1 MIYNSVFL
9 CYNFTRVGD
18 KMVIGLSIIITT
30 FLYLMIVSIVYF
42 SKPRIKSVE
51 NKVYSYLLLISVCN
65 LVLEVGCC
73 FFVAHRDSYRLINE
87 IINRMFL
94 LGLLSWLIIFTL
106 YMVYISFFKN
116 NTFYNK
122 YRKECIEICF
132 LIFVIL
138 FGFILINPIYY
149 FSNNVYTY
157 SYGPATDSL
166 LVMGLIS
173 IIIDL
178 ICLIKNYKKIR
189 EKENYPLLI
198 LMLVMTL
205 VAALREI
212 NPGIIVINSSFSL
225 ITIIMY
231 FTIENP
237 DVKVINELN
246 RNKDI
251 LEKNN
256 EDRSNFLFRMTQEV
270 RKPISNIDNLTNM
283 IDTDKYVKL
292 EDIVSAIKSNTRQI
306 SYIVNDVLDV
316 SSADVRKIKIE
327 NNKYDAKRLFEE
339 INLFIKDKVSENVK
353 YSSSISSELPEY
365 LNGDNIKIKQAI
377 MSILLNSVEN
387 TKKGFIELNVSVI
400 VKYDMCRLIITV
412 EDSGVGMNISKVN
425 DILTLDKPLDEKDE
439 DRLANMDV
447 DLNITKKIINIIGG
461 SIMIKSEVDKG
472 TEFIV
477 VIDQKIETGK
487 KSNIKTN
494 YNESK
499 KRVLI
504 VDDDL
509 DKLNIEKELFIKHDI
524 DAVGTMYGLD
534 VINKISTG
542 DKFDYIILDDDTV
555 KGSAKSTL
563 DELKEIP
570 KFDTPVIVM
579 LEENKKM
586 IKEHYKEIGFSDYI
600 LKDDIES
607 SINEF
612 IKKMK

>member
-1 MIYNSVFL
+1 MSLSSTFSICSLFYNIL
-9 CYNFTRVGD
+9 
-18 KMVIGLSIIITT
+18 
-30 FLYLMIVSIVYF
+30 LMIVFF
-42 SKPRIKSVE
+42 SKEKMKTIE
-51 NKVYSYLLLISVCN
+51 NKIYGYLIVSNFIGVVLAISSFYCILNLEETNIYNIIVTKGLLIYYAV
-65 LVLEVGCC
+65 
-73 FFVAHRDSYRLINE
+73 
-87 IINRMFL
+87 
-94 LGLLSWLIIFTL
+94 WQ
-106 YMVYISFFKN
+106 
-116 NTFYNK
+116 
-122 YRKECIEICF
+122 
-132 LIFVIL
+132 IL
-138 FGFILINPIYY
+138 FGIYV
-149 FSNNVYTY
+149 FSI
-157 SYGPATDSL
+157 SCDSK
-166 LVMGLIS
+166 MS
-173 IIIDL
+173 IE
-178 ICLIKNYKKIR
+178 KKKKYLNKVVTFYI
-189 EKENYPLLI
+189 PLLI
-198 LMLVMTL
+198 AAVIAVIYLPLHNHTEGEVYYTYGMAANVLYLLTPIVITSFGIRMLFNYRNLKSKKYLPVFLFVLIGAVVTIIQ
-205 VAALREI
+205 RI
-212 NPGIIVINSSFSL
+212 NPGMLLMTAMETF
-225 ITIIMY
+225 ITVLMY

-256 EDRSNFLFRMTQEV
+256 EERSNFLFRMTQEV

-316 SSADVRKIKIE
+316 SSTDVRKIKIE
-327 NNKYDAKRLFEE
+327 NNKYDAKRLFDE

-365 LNGDNIKIKQAI
+365 LNGDYIKIKQAI

-400 VKYDMCRLIITV
+400 VRYDMCRLIITV
-412 EDSGVGMNISKVN
+412 EDSGVGMNIGKVN
-425 DILTLDKPLDEKDE
+425 DILTLDKPLDDKEE
-439 DRLANMDV
+439 IRLANMDV

-477 VIDQKIETGK
+477 VIDQKIETDK

-494 YNESK
+494 YNDSK

-509 DKLNIEKELFIKHDI
+509 DKLNIEKELFIKNDI

-534 VINKISTG
+534 VVNKVRTG

-600 LKDDIES
+600 LKDDIET

>member
-1 MIYNSVFL
+1 MSLSSTFSICSLFYNIL
-9 CYNFTRVGD
+9 
-18 KMVIGLSIIITT
+18 
-30 FLYLMIVSIVYF
+30 LMIVFF
-42 SKPRIKSVE
+42 SKEKMKTIE
-51 NKVYSYLLLISVCN
+51 NKIYGYLIVSNFIGVVLAISSFYCILNLEETNIYNIIVTKGLLIYYAV
-65 LVLEVGCC
+65 
-73 FFVAHRDSYRLINE
+73 
-87 IINRMFL
+87 
-94 LGLLSWLIIFTL
+94 WQ
-106 YMVYISFFKN
+106 
-116 NTFYNK
+116 
-122 YRKECIEICF
+122 
-132 LIFVIL
+132 IL
-138 FGFILINPIYY
+138 FGIYV
-149 FSNNVYTY
+149 FSI
-157 SYGPATDSL
+157 SCDSK
-166 LVMGLIS
+166 MS
-173 IIIDL
+173 IE
-178 ICLIKNYKKIR
+178 KKKKYLNKVVTFYI
-189 EKENYPLLI
+189 PLLI
-198 LMLVMTL
+198 AVVIAVIYLPLHNHTEGEVYYTYGMAANVLYLLTPIVITSFGIRMLFNYRNLKSKKYLPVFLFVLIGAVVTIIQ
-205 VAALREI
+205 RI
-212 NPGIIVINSSFSL
+212 NPGMLLMTAMETF
-225 ITIIMY
+225 ITVLMY

-316 SSADVRKIKIE
+316 SSTDVRKIKIE

-339 INLFIKDKVSENVK
+339 INLFVKDKVSENVK

-365 LNGDNIKIKQAI
+365 LNGDYIKIKQAI

-425 DILTLDKPLDEKDE
+425 DILTLDKPLDDKDE
-439 DRLANMDV
+439 IRLANMDV

-477 VIDQKIETGK
+477 VIDQRIETDK

-494 YNESK
+494 YNDSK

-509 DKLNIEKELFIKHDI
+509 DKLNKEKELFIKNDI

-534 VINKISTG
+534 VVNKISTG
-542 DKFDYIILDDDTV
+542 EKFDYIILDDDTV

-570 KFDTPVIVM
+570 KFDIPVIVM
-579 LEENKKM
+579 LEANKDI
-586 IKEHYKEIGFSDYI
+586 IKDKYKEIGFSDYI
-600 LKDDIES
+600 LKDNLES
-607 SINEF
+607 SITEF

>member
-1 MIYNSVFL
+1 MLIINIIGIFLDVAGFFSFKIFGVDSPINLVVAKVYLLYYLTQTFVFML
-9 CYNFTRVGD
+9 YVLS
-18 KMVIGLSIIITT
+18 LSIKKIGKHLRLISLIYILVCLIISMFPIYIRFDEQVGFT
-30 FLYLMIVSIVYF
+30 YG
-42 SKPRIKSVE
+42 PSV
-51 NKVYSYLLLISVCN
+51 NMVYSLL
-65 LVLEVGCC
+65 
-73 FFVAHRDSYRLINE
+73 F
-87 IINRMFL
+87 
-94 LGLLSWLIIFTL
+94 
-106 YMVYISFFKN
+106 SF
-116 NTFYNK
+116 
-122 YRKECIEICF
+122 
-132 LIFVIL
+132 IFVMI
-138 FGFILINPIYY
+138 
-149 FSNNVYTY
+149 
-157 SYGPATDSL
+157 
-166 LVMGLIS
+166 IS
-173 IIIDL
+173 
-178 ICLIKNYKKIR
+178 LIKNIR
-189 EKENYPLLI
+189 HVTLKRYIPLI
-198 LMLVMTL
+198 TFIIFMVISM
-205 VAALREI
+205 VIQKI
-212 NPGIIVINSSFSL
+212 NPAITMLLLTNSIVTFL
-225 ITIIMY
+225 IY

-256 EDRSNFLFRMTQEV
+256 EERSNFLFRMTQEV
-270 RKPISNIDNLTNM
+270 RKPISNIESLTNM

-327 NNKYDAKRLFEE
+327 NNKYDAKRLFDE

-365 LNGDNIKIKQAI
+365 LNGDYIKIKQAI

-400 VKYDMCRLIITV
+400 VRYDMCRLIITV
-412 EDSGVGMNISKVN
+412 EDSGVGMNIGKVN
-425 DILTLDKPLDEKDE
+425 DILTLDKPLDDKDE
-439 DRLANMDV
+439 ARLANMDV

-477 VIDQKIETGK
+477 VIDQRIETDK

-494 YNESK
+494 YNDSK

-509 DKLNIEKELFIKHDI
+509 DKLNIEKELFIKNDI

-534 VINKISTG
+534 VVNKVRTG

-579 LEENKKM
+579 LEGNKKM

-600 LKDDIES
+600 LKDDIET

>member
-1 MIYNSVFL
+1 
-9 CYNFTRVGD
+9 
-18 KMVIGLSIIITT
+18 MVIGLSIIITT

-42 SKPRIKSVE
+42 SRPRIKSVE

-94 LGLLSWLIIFTL
+94 LGLLSWLIIFTF

-132 LIFVIL
+132 LILVIL

-149 FSNNVYTY
+149 FSNSVYTY

-166 LVMGLIS
+166 LVLGLIS

-178 ICLIKNYKKIR
+178 ICLIKNYKNIK

-198 LMLVMTL
+198 LILVMIL

-212 NPGIIVINSSFSL
+212 NSGIIVINSSFSL

-439 DRLANMDV
+439 ARLANMDV

-461 SIMIKSEVDKG
+461 SIMIKSEIDRG

-509 DKLNIEKELFIKHDI
+509 DKLNIEKELFIKNDI

-542 DKFDYIILDDDTV
+542 EKFDYIILDDDTV

>member
-1 MIYNSVFL
+1 MISVSFSFCCFL
-9 CYNFTRVGD
+9 FI
-18 KMVIGLSIIITT
+18 VILA
-30 FLYLMIVSIVYF
+30 FFYF
-42 SKPRIKSVE
+42 SKQRVNSLDNKFFSRMLIINIIGIFLDVAGFFSFEIFGVESVI
-51 NKVYSYLLLISVCN
+51 NLVVAKVYLLYYLTQTFVFMLYVLSISHKKIGKYLKLVTMLFILLC
-65 LVLEVGCC
+65 
-73 FFVAHRDSYRLINE
+73 
-87 IINRMFL
+87 
-94 LGLLSWLIIFTL
+94 LIISMFPIYIRFDGNVGFT
-106 YMVYISFFKN
+106 YGPSVNMVY
-116 NTFYNK
+116 TF
-122 YRKECIEICF
+122 
-132 LIFVIL
+132 L
-138 FGFILINPIYY
+138 FSFIL
-149 FSNNVYTY
+149 
-157 SYGPATDSL
+157 
-166 LVMGLIS
+166 VMVIS
-173 IIIDL
+173 
-178 ICLIKNYKKIR
+178 LIKNIR
-189 EKENYPLLI
+189 HVTLKRYIPLI
-198 LMLVMTL
+198 TFIIFMVISM
-205 VAALREI
+205 VIQKI
-212 NPGIIVINSSFSL
+212 NPEITMLLLTNSIVTFL
-225 ITIIMY
+225 IY

-439 DRLANMDV
+439 ARLANMDV

-477 VIDQKIETGK
+477 VIDQKIETSK

-509 DKLNIEKELFIKHDI
+509 DKLNKEKELFIKKDI

-534 VINKISTG
+534 VINKIRTG
-542 DKFDYIILDDDTV
+542 EKFDYIILDDDTV

-600 LKDDIES
+600 LKDDIET

>member
-1 MIYNSVFL
+1 
-9 CYNFTRVGD
+9 
-18 KMVIGLSIIITT
+18 MVIGLSIIITT

-42 SKPRIKSVE
+42 SKPRIKSIE

-94 LGLLSWLIIFTL
+94 LGLLSWLIIFTF

-198 LMLVMTL
+198 LILVMIL

-212 NPGIIVINSSFSL
+212 NSGIIVINSSFSL

-237 DVKVINELN
+237 DVKIINELN

-316 SSADVRKIKIE
+316 SSTDVRKIKIE

-353 YSSSISSELPEY
+353 YSSSISSELPAY

-412 EDSGVGMNISKVN
+412 EDSGVGMNVQKVN

-439 DRLANMDV
+439 ARLANMDV

-477 VIDQKIETGK
+477 VIDQRIETDK

-494 YNESK
+494 YNDSK

-509 DKLNIEKELFIKHDI
+509 DKLNIEKELFIKNDI

-534 VINKISTG
+534 VVNKISTG
-542 DKFDYIILDDDTV
+542 EKFDYIILDDDTV

-570 KFDTPVIVM
+570 KFDIPVIVM
-579 LEENKKM
+579 LEANKDN
-586 IKEHYKEIGFSDYI
+586 IKDKYKEIGFSDYI
-600 LKDDIES
+600 LKDNLES
-607 SINEF
+607 SITEF

>member
-1 MIYNSVFL
+1 
-9 CYNFTRVGD
+9 
-18 KMVIGLSIIITT
+18 MVIGLSIIITT

-94 LGLLSWLIIFTL
+94 LGLLSWLIIFTF

-132 LIFVIL
+132 LILVIL

-178 ICLIKNYKKIR
+178 ICLIKNYKNIK

-198 LMLVMTL
+198 LILVMIL
-205 VAALREI
+205 VATLREI
-212 NPGIIVINSSFSL
+212 NSGIIVINSSFSL

-237 DVKVINELN
+237 DVKFIGELN
-246 RNKDI
+246 RNKYI

-256 EDRSNFLFRMTQEV
+256 EERSNLLFKMTQEV
-270 RKPISNIDNLTNM
+270 KKPISNIESLVNM
-283 IDTDKYVKL
+283 IDTEREYVKL

-316 SSADVRKIKIE
+316 SNVDVRKIKIE
-327 NNKYDAKRLFEE
+327 NNKYNAKRLFDE
-339 INLFIKDKVSENVK
+339 INLFVKDKVSENVK

-365 LNGDNIKIKQAI
+365 LNGDYIKIKQAI

-387 TKKGFIELNVSVI
+387 TKKGFIELDVSVI
-400 VKYDMCRLIITV
+400 VRYDMCRLIVTV
-412 EDSGVGMNISKVN
+412 EDSGVGMNINKVN
-425 DILTLDKPLDEKDE
+425 DILTLDKPLDETDE
-439 DRLANMDV
+439 AMLANMDV

-477 VIDQKIETGK
+477 VIDQKIETDK

-494 YNESK
+494 YNDSK

-509 DKLNIEKELFIKHDI
+509 DKLNIEKELFIKNDI

-534 VINKISTG
+534 VVNKIRTG

-563 DELKEIP
+563 DELKKIP

-586 IKEHYKEIGFSDYI
+586 IKDKYKEIGFSDYI

>member
-1 MIYNSVFL
+1 MSLSSTFSICSLFYNIL
-9 CYNFTRVGD
+9 
-18 KMVIGLSIIITT
+18 
-30 FLYLMIVSIVYF
+30 LMIVFF
-42 SKPRIKSVE
+42 SKEKMKTIE
-51 NKVYSYLLLISVCN
+51 NKIYGYLIVSNFIGVVLAISSFYCILNLEETNIYNIIVTKGLLIYYAV
-65 LVLEVGCC
+65 
-73 FFVAHRDSYRLINE
+73 
-87 IINRMFL
+87 
-94 LGLLSWLIIFTL
+94 WQ
-106 YMVYISFFKN
+106 
-116 NTFYNK
+116 
-122 YRKECIEICF
+122 
-132 LIFVIL
+132 IL
-138 FGFILINPIYY
+138 FGIYV
-149 FSNNVYTY
+149 FSI
-157 SYGPATDSL
+157 SCDSK
-166 LVMGLIS
+166 MS
-173 IIIDL
+173 IE
-178 ICLIKNYKKIR
+178 KKKKYLNKVVTFYI
-189 EKENYPLLI
+189 PLLI
-198 LMLVMTL
+198 AVVIAVIYLPLHNHTEGEVYYTYGMAANVLYLLTPIVITSFGIRMLFNYRNLKSKKYLPVFLFVLIGAVVTIIQ
-205 VAALREI
+205 RI
-212 NPGIIVINSSFSL
+212 NPGMLLMTAMETF
-225 ITIIMY
+225 ITVLMY

-316 SSADVRKIKIE
+316 SSTDVRKIKIE

-339 INLFIKDKVSENVK
+339 INLFVKDKVSENVK

-365 LNGDNIKIKQAI
+365 LNGDYIKIKQAI

-425 DILTLDKPLDEKDE
+425 DILTLDKPLDDKDE
-439 DRLANMDV
+439 IRLANMDV

-477 VIDQKIETGK
+477 VIDQRIETDK

-494 YNESK
+494 YNDSK

-534 VINKISTG
+534 VVNKVRAG
-542 DKFDYIILDDDTV
+542 EKFDYIILDDDTV

-579 LEENKKM
+579 LEENKEM

-600 LKDDIES
+600 LKDDIET

>member
-1 MIYNSVFL
+1 
-9 CYNFTRVGD
+9 
-18 KMVIGLSIIITT
+18 MVIGLSIIITT

-42 SKPRIKSVE
+42 SRPRIKSVE

-94 LGLLSWLIIFTL
+94 LGLLSWLIIFTF

-132 LIFVIL
+132 LILVIL

-149 FSNNVYTY
+149 FSNSVYTY

-166 LVMGLIS
+166 LVLGLIS

-178 ICLIKNYKKIR
+178 ICLIKNYKNIK

-198 LMLVMTL
+198 LILVMIL

-212 NPGIIVINSSFSL
+212 NSGIIVINSSFSL

-339 INLFIKDKVSENVK
+339 INLFVKDKVSENVK
-353 YSSSISSELPEY
+353 YSSSISSELPEH
-365 LNGDNIKIKQAI
+365 LNGDYIKIKQAI

-439 DRLANMDV
+439 ARLANMDV

-494 YNESK
+494 
-499 KRVLI
+499 
-504 VDDDL
+504 
-509 DKLNIEKELFIKHDI
+509 
-524 DAVGTMYGLD
+524 
-534 VINKISTG
+534 
-542 DKFDYIILDDDTV
+542 
-555 KGSAKSTL
+555 
-563 DELKEIP
+563 
-570 KFDTPVIVM
+570 
-579 LEENKKM
+579 
-586 IKEHYKEIGFSDYI
+586 
-600 LKDDIES
+600 
-607 SINEF
+607 
-612 IKKMK
+612 

>member
-1 MIYNSVFL
+1 
-9 CYNFTRVGD
+9 
-18 KMVIGLSIIITT
+18 MVIGLSIIITT

-42 SKPRIKSVE
+42 SRPRIKSVE

-94 LGLLSWLIIFTL
+94 LGLLSWLIIFTF

-132 LIFVIL
+132 LILVIL

-149 FSNNVYTY
+149 FSNSVYTY

-166 LVMGLIS
+166 LVLGLIS

-178 ICLIKNYKKIR
+178 ICLIKNYKNIK

-198 LMLVMTL
+198 LILVMIL

-212 NPGIIVINSSFSL
+212 NSGIIVINSSFSL

-316 SSADVRKIKIE
+316 SSTDVRKIKIE

-339 INLFIKDKVSENVK
+339 INLFVKDKVSENVK

-365 LNGDNIKIKQAI
+365 LNGDYIKIKQAI

-400 VKYDMCRLIITV
+400 VKYDMCRLIVTV
-412 EDSGVGMNISKVN
+412 EDSGVGMNINKVN
-425 DILTLDKPLDEKDE
+425 DILTLDKPLDDKDE
-439 DRLANMDV
+439 ARLANMDV

-477 VIDQKIETGK
+477 VIDQRIETDK

-494 YNESK
+494 YNDSK

-542 DKFDYIILDDDTV
+542 EKFDYIILDDDTV
-555 KGSAKSTL
+555 KGSAKITL

-600 LKDDIES
+600 LKDDIET
-607 SINEF
+607 SITEF

>member
-1 MIYNSVFL
+1 
-9 CYNFTRVGD
+9 
-18 KMVIGLSIIITT
+18 MVIGLSIIITT

>member
-1 MIYNSVFL
+1 
-9 CYNFTRVGD
+9 
-18 KMVIGLSIIITT
+18 MVIGLSIIITT

-42 SKPRIKSVE
+42 SKPRIKSIE

-87 IINRMFL
+87 IINKMFL

-198 LMLVMTL
+198 LMLVMMFD
-205 VAALREI
+205 AALRAI

-256 EDRSNFLFRMTQEV
+256 EDKSNFLFRMTQEV
-270 RKPISNIDNLTNM
+270 RKPISNIESLTNM

-292 EDIVSAIKSNTRQI
+292 EDIVNAIKSNTRQI

-316 SSADVRKIKIE
+316 SSTDVRKIKIE

-339 INLFIKDKVSENVK
+339 INLFIKDKVDLNVT
-353 YSSSISSELPEY
+353 YNYSISSELPKY
-365 LNGDNIKIKQAI
+365 LNGDYIKIKQAI
-377 MSILLNSVEN
+377 MSILMNSAQN

-412 EDSGVGMNISKVN
+412 EDSGVGMNINKVN
-425 DILTLDKPLDEKDE
+425 DILTLDKPLDESDE
-439 DRLANMDV
+439 ARLANMDV

-477 VIDQKIETGK
+477 VIDQRIETDK

-494 YNESK
+494 YNDSK

-509 DKLNIEKELFIKHDI
+509 DKLNIEKELFIKNDI

-534 VINKISTG
+534 VVNKISTG
-542 DKFDYIILDDDTV
+542 EKFDYIILDDDTV

-570 KFDTPVIVM
+570 KFDIPVIVM
-579 LEENKKM
+579 LEANKDI
-586 IKEHYKEIGFSDYI
+586 IKDKYKEIGFSDYI
-600 LKDDIES
+600 LKDNLES
-607 SINEF
+607 SITEF

>member
-1 MIYNSVFL
+1 
-9 CYNFTRVGD
+9 
-18 KMVIGLSIIITT
+18 MVIGLSIIITT

-42 SKPRIKSVE
+42 SRPRIKSVE

-94 LGLLSWLIIFTL
+94 LGLLSWLIIFTF

-132 LIFVIL
+132 LILVIL

-178 ICLIKNYKKIR
+178 ICLIKNYKNIK

-198 LMLVMTL
+198 LILVMIL

-212 NPGIIVINSSFSL
+212 NSGIIVINSSFSL

-316 SSADVRKIKIE
+316 SSTDVRKIKIE

-339 INLFIKDKVSENVK
+339 INLFVKDKVSENVK
-353 YSSSISSELPEY
+353 YSSSISSELPEH
-365 LNGDNIKIKQAI
+365 LNGDYIKIKQAI

-439 DRLANMDV
+439 ARLANMDV

-477 VIDQKIETGK
+477 VIDQRIETDK

-494 YNESK
+494 YNDSK

-542 DKFDYIILDDDTV
+542 EKFDYIILDDDTV
-555 KGSAKSTL
+555 KGSAKITL

-600 LKDDIES
+600 LKDDIET
-607 SINEF
+607 SITEF

>member
-1 MIYNSVFL
+1 MSLSSTFSICSLFYNIL
-9 CYNFTRVGD
+9 
-18 KMVIGLSIIITT
+18 
-30 FLYLMIVSIVYF
+30 LMIVFF
-42 SKPRIKSVE
+42 SKEKMKTIE
-51 NKVYSYLLLISVCN
+51 NKIYGYLIVSNFIGVVLAISSFYCILNLEETNIYNIIVTKGLLIYYAV
-65 LVLEVGCC
+65 
-73 FFVAHRDSYRLINE
+73 
-87 IINRMFL
+87 
-94 LGLLSWLIIFTL
+94 WQ
-106 YMVYISFFKN
+106 
-116 NTFYNK
+116 
-122 YRKECIEICF
+122 
-132 LIFVIL
+132 IL
-138 FGFILINPIYY
+138 FGIYV
-149 FSNNVYTY
+149 FSI
-157 SYGPATDSL
+157 SCDSK
-166 LVMGLIS
+166 MS
-173 IIIDL
+173 IE
-178 ICLIKNYKKIR
+178 KKKKYLNKVVTFYI
-189 EKENYPLLI
+189 PLLI
-198 LMLVMTL
+198 AVVIAVIYLPLHNHTEGEVYYTYGMAANVLYLLTPIVITSFGIRMLFNYRNLKSKKYLPVFLFVLIGAVVTIIQ
-205 VAALREI
+205 RI
-212 NPGIIVINSSFSL
+212 NPGMLLMTAMETF
-225 ITIIMY
+225 ITVLMY

-365 LNGDNIKIKQAI
+365 LNGDYIKIKQAI

-439 DRLANMDV
+439 ARLANMDV

-477 VIDQKIETGK
+477 VIDQKIEIGK

-494 YNESK
+494 YIESK

-534 VINKISTG
+534 VINKIRTG

-600 LKDDIES
+600 LKDDIET

>member
-1 MIYNSVFL
+1 MSLSSTFSICSLFYNIL
-9 CYNFTRVGD
+9 
-18 KMVIGLSIIITT
+18 
-30 FLYLMIVSIVYF
+30 LMIVFF
-42 SKPRIKSVE
+42 SKEKMKTIE
-51 NKVYSYLLLISVCN
+51 NKIYGYLIVSNFIGVVLAISSFYCILNLEETNIYNIIVTKGLLIYYAV
-65 LVLEVGCC
+65 
-73 FFVAHRDSYRLINE
+73 
-87 IINRMFL
+87 
-94 LGLLSWLIIFTL
+94 WQ
-106 YMVYISFFKN
+106 
-116 NTFYNK
+116 
-122 YRKECIEICF
+122 
-132 LIFVIL
+132 IL
-138 FGFILINPIYY
+138 FGIYV
-149 FSNNVYTY
+149 FSI
-157 SYGPATDSL
+157 SCDSK
-166 LVMGLIS
+166 MS
-173 IIIDL
+173 IE
-178 ICLIKNYKKIR
+178 KKKKYLNKVVTFYI
-189 EKENYPLLI
+189 PLLI
-198 LMLVMTL
+198 AVVIAVIYLPLHNHTEGEVYYTYGMAANVLYLLTPIVITSFGIRMLFNYRNLKSKKYLPVFLFVLIGAVVTIIQ
-205 VAALREI
+205 RI
-212 NPGIIVINSSFSL
+212 NPGMLLMTAMETF
-225 ITIIMY
+225 ITVLMY

-327 NNKYDAKRLFEE
+327 NNKYDAKILFEE

-439 DRLANMDV
+439 ARLANMDV

-534 VINKISTG
+534 VINRIRTG
-542 DKFDYIILDDDTV
+542 EKFDYIILDDDTV

-586 IKEHYKEIGFSDYI
+586 IKDKYKEIGFSDYI

>member
-1 MIYNSVFL
+1 MFMISVSFSFCCFL
-9 CYNFTRVGD
+9 F
-18 KMVIGLSIIITT
+18 IIILT
-30 FLYLMIVSIVYF
+30 FFYF
-42 SKPRIKSVE
+42 SKQRVNSLDNKFFSRMLIINIIGIFLDVAGFFSFKIFGVDSPINLVVA
-51 NKVYSYLLLISVCN
+51 KVYLLYYLTQTFVFMLY
-65 LVLEVGCC
+65 VLSLSIKKIGK
-73 FFVAHRDSYRLINE
+73 YLRLITL
-87 IINRMFL
+87 IYIL
-94 LGLLSWLIIFTL
+94 VCLIISMFPIYIRFDEQVGFT
-106 YMVYISFFKN
+106 YGPSVNMVYSLLFSF
-116 NTFYNK
+116 
-122 YRKECIEICF
+122 
-132 LIFVIL
+132 IFVMI
-138 FGFILINPIYY
+138 
-149 FSNNVYTY
+149 
-157 SYGPATDSL
+157 
-166 LVMGLIS
+166 IS
-173 IIIDL
+173 
-178 ICLIKNYKKIR
+178 LIKNIKK
-189 EKENYPLLI
+189 
-198 LMLVMTL
+198 VTL
-205 VAALREI
+205 KRYI
-212 NPGIIVINSSFSL
+212 PL
-225 ITIIMY
+225 ITFIIFMVISMVIQKLYPEITMLLLTNSIVTFLIY

-292 EDIVSAIKSNTRQI
+292 EDIVSAIKTNTRQI

-316 SSADVRKIKIE
+316 SSTDVRKIKIE

-365 LNGDNIKIKQAI
+365 LNGDYIKIKQAI

-439 DRLANMDV
+439 ARLANMDV

-477 VIDQKIETGK
+477 VIDQKMETGK

-494 YNESK
+494 YNDSK

-509 DKLNIEKELFIKHDI
+509 DKLNIEKELFIKNDI

-542 DKFDYIILDDDTV
+542 EKFDYIILDDDTV

-579 LEENKKM
+579 LEANKDM

-600 LKDDIES
+600 LKDDIET

>member
-1 MIYNSVFL
+1 MSLSSTFSICSLFYNIL
-9 CYNFTRVGD
+9 
-18 KMVIGLSIIITT
+18 
-30 FLYLMIVSIVYF
+30 LMIVFF
-42 SKPRIKSVE
+42 SKEKMKTIE
-51 NKVYSYLLLISVCN
+51 NKIYGYLIVSNFIGVVLAISSFYCILNLEETNIYNIIVTKGLLIYYAV
-65 LVLEVGCC
+65 
-73 FFVAHRDSYRLINE
+73 
-87 IINRMFL
+87 
-94 LGLLSWLIIFTL
+94 WQ
-106 YMVYISFFKN
+106 
-116 NTFYNK
+116 
-122 YRKECIEICF
+122 
-132 LIFVIL
+132 IL
-138 FGFILINPIYY
+138 FGIYV
-149 FSNNVYTY
+149 FSI
-157 SYGPATDSL
+157 SCDSK
-166 LVMGLIS
+166 MS
-173 IIIDL
+173 IE
-178 ICLIKNYKKIR
+178 KKKKYLNKVVTFYI
-189 EKENYPLLI
+189 PLLI
-198 LMLVMTL
+198 AVVIAVIYLPLHNHTEGEVYYTYGMAANVLYLLTPIVITSFGIRMLFNYRNLKSKKYLPVFLFVLIGAVVTIIQ
-205 VAALREI
+205 RI
-212 NPGIIVINSSFSL
+212 NPGMLLMTAMETF
-225 ITIIMY
+225 ITVLMY

-439 DRLANMDV
+439 DKLANMDV

-570 KFDTPVIVM
+570 KFDTPVVVM

-600 LKDDIES
+600 LKDDIET

>member
-1 MIYNSVFL
+1 MSLSSTFSICSLFYNIL
-9 CYNFTRVGD
+9 
-18 KMVIGLSIIITT
+18 
-30 FLYLMIVSIVYF
+30 LMIVFF
-42 SKPRIKSVE
+42 SKEKMKTIE
-51 NKVYSYLLLISVCN
+51 NKIYGYLIVSNFIGVVLAISSFYCILNLEETNIYNIIVTKGLLIYYAV
-65 LVLEVGCC
+65 
-73 FFVAHRDSYRLINE
+73 
-87 IINRMFL
+87 
-94 LGLLSWLIIFTL
+94 WQ
-106 YMVYISFFKN
+106 
-116 NTFYNK
+116 
-122 YRKECIEICF
+122 
-132 LIFVIL
+132 IL
-138 FGFILINPIYY
+138 FGIYV
-149 FSNNVYTY
+149 FSI
-157 SYGPATDSL
+157 SCDSK
-166 LVMGLIS
+166 MS
-173 IIIDL
+173 IE
-178 ICLIKNYKKIR
+178 KKKKYLNKVVTFYI
-189 EKENYPLLI
+189 PLLI
-198 LMLVMTL
+198 AVVIAVIYLPLHNHTEGEVYYTYGMAANVLYLLTPIVITSFGIRMLFNYRNLKSKKYLPVFLFVLIGAVVTIIQ
-205 VAALREI
+205 RI
-212 NPGIIVINSSFSL
+212 NPGMLLMTAMETF
-225 ITIIMY
+225 ITVLMY

-316 SSADVRKIKIE
+316 SSTDVRKIKIE

-365 LNGDNIKIKQAI
+365 LNGDYIKIKQAI

-400 VKYDMCRLIITV
+400 VRYDMCRLIITV

-425 DILTLDKPLDEKDE
+425 DILTLDKPLDDKDE
-439 DRLANMDV
+439 IRLANMDV

-477 VIDQKIETGK
+477 VIDQRIETDK

-494 YNESK
+494 YNDSK

-509 DKLNIEKELFIKHDI
+509 DKLNIEKELFIKNDI

-534 VINKISTG
+534 VVNKISTG
-542 DKFDYIILDDDTV
+542 EKFDYIILDDDTV

-570 KFDTPVIVM
+570 KFDIPVIVM
-579 LEENKKM
+579 LEANKDI
-586 IKEHYKEIGFSDYI
+586 IKDKYKEIGFSDYI
-600 LKDDIES
+600 LKDNLES
-607 SINEF
+607 SITEF

>member
-1 MIYNSVFL
+1 
-9 CYNFTRVGD
+9 
-18 KMVIGLSIIITT
+18 MVIGLSIIITT

-42 SKPRIKSVE
+42 SKPRIKSIE

-94 LGLLSWLIIFTL
+94 LGLLSWLIIFTF

-198 LMLVMTL
+198 LILVMIL

-212 NPGIIVINSSFSL
+212 NSGIIVINSSFSL

-237 DVKVINELN
+237 DVKIINELN

-316 SSADVRKIKIE
+316 SSTDVRKIKIE

-412 EDSGVGMNISKVN
+412 EDSGVGMNVQKVN

-439 DRLANMDV
+439 ARLANMDV

-477 VIDQKIETGK
+477 VIDQRIETDK

-494 YNESK
+494 YNDSK

-509 DKLNIEKELFIKHDI
+509 DKLNIEKELFIKNDI

-534 VINKISTG
+534 VVNKISTG
-542 DKFDYIILDDDTV
+542 EKFDYIILDDDTV

-570 KFDTPVIVM
+570 KFDIPVIVM
-579 LEENKKM
+579 LEANKDN
-586 IKEHYKEIGFSDYI
+586 IKDKYKEIGFSDYI
-600 LKDDIES
+600 LKDNLES
-607 SINEF
+607 SITEF

>member
-1 MIYNSVFL
+1 MLIINIIGIFLDVAGFFSFEIFGVDSPINLVVAKVYLLYYLTQTFVFMLYVLSISHKNIGKYLKLVTMLFILLCLIISMFPIYIRFDGNVGFTYGPSVNMVYTFL
-9 CYNFTRVGD
+9 FSFILV
-18 KMVIGLSIIITT
+18 MVIS
-30 FLYLMIVSIVYF
+30 
-42 SKPRIKSVE
+42 
-51 NKVYSYLLLISVCN
+51 
-65 LVLEVGCC
+65 
-73 FFVAHRDSYRLINE
+73 
-87 IINRMFL
+87 
-94 LGLLSWLIIFTL
+94 
-106 YMVYISFFKN
+106 
-116 NTFYNK
+116 
-122 YRKECIEICF
+122 
-132 LIFVIL
+132 
-138 FGFILINPIYY
+138 
-149 FSNNVYTY
+149 
-157 SYGPATDSL
+157 
-166 LVMGLIS
+166 
-173 IIIDL
+173 
-178 ICLIKNYKKIR
+178 LIKNIR
-189 EKENYPLLI
+189 H
-198 LMLVMTL
+198 VTL
-205 VAALREI
+205 KRYI
-212 NPGIIVINSSFSL
+212 PL
-225 ITIIMY
+225 ITFIIFMIISMVIQKLYPEITMLLLTNSIVTFLIY

-412 EDSGVGMNISKVN
+412 EDSGVGMNIQKVN

-439 DRLANMDV
+439 DKLANMDV

-542 DKFDYIILDDDTV
+542 EKFDYIILDDDTV

-579 LEENKKM
+579 LEANKEM